1 MPQPSGWGG
10 AFSRRYWPFDCAQG
24 ERIRFVTTAEP
35 VIALDAMGGD
45 NAPGEIVKGA
55 VMAARDAGV
64 RVALVG
70 RHESID
76 FELAKHGKQPEG
88 VTIVAA
94 SEVIGMDEHPAQAAR
109 GKKDSSIVVGLK
121 LVKQGGADA
130 FVSAGN
136 TGAVMAAA
144 IMYLGR
150 VRGIERPSLAG
161 LMPLSGKLTVLL
173 DVGANADCKPVY
185 LLQFAQMASAY
196 MERVWKVE
204 RPSVALLNIGEEE
217 SKGSTLVQ
225 EAYALLSESGLNFVG
240 NVEGRDVPFG
250 KVDVIVTDGFTG
262 NVVVKTMEGMAD
274 YIMGQI
280 KGAIKSRPWY
290 AAAGLAL
297 LPAFGQV
304 RKKTDYREY
313 GAGPL
318 LGVNGPV
325 FIGHGRSDAKAI
337 FSALRVAREA
347 ARSGM
352 LDAIRQT
359 VPERTHR
366 S

>member
-1 MPQPSGWGG
+1 MT
-10 AFSRRYWPFDCAQG
+10 AFDP
-24 ERIRFVTTAEP
+24 I
-35 VIALDAMGGD
+35 IALDAMGGD
-45 NAPGEIVKGA
+45 NAPSEIVKGA

-70 RHESID
+70 RQESIA
-76 FELAKHGKQPEG
+76 FELAKHGARPNG
-88 VTIVAA
+88 VTVVPAP
-94 SEVIGMDEHPAQAAR
+94 EVIGMDEHPAQAAR
-109 GKKDSSIVVGLK
+109 GKKDSSVVVGLK
-121 LVKQGGADA
+121 LVKHGDADA

-196 MERVWKVE
+196 MERVWKRE
-204 RPSVALLNIGEEE
+204 RPTVALLNIGEEE
-217 SKGSTLVQ
+217 SKGSSLIQ
-225 EAYALLSESGLNFVG
+225 EAYALLRESGLNFAG

-250 KVDVIVTDGFTG
+250 RVDVVVTDGFTG

-280 KGAIKSRPWY
+280 KSAIKSRPWY

-318 LGVNGPV
+318 LGVNGLV
-325 FIGHGRSDAKAI
+325 FIGHGRSDAKAV
-337 FSALRVAREA
+337 FSALRVARDA
-347 ARSGM
+347 VQSGM
-352 LDAIRQT
+352 LEAIRG
-359 VPERTHR
+359 VAPPKV
-366 S
+366 